1 MLGSGEGAKYVAWTL
16 AEQGKLHWKETPEL
30 QEALA
35 RRADALRTKVRRKL
49 REGRESRV
57 KLLLI
62 NLHYENARAFTC
74 DRLQKNC
81 RNTFDFRLNGVAA
94 G

>member
-1 MLGSGEGAKYVAWTL
+1 VLGSGEGAKYVAWTL

-62 NLHYENARAFTC
+62 NLHYENARS
-74 DRLQKNC
+74 DSQRSP
-81 RNTFDFRLNGVAA
+81 AA
-94 G
+94 WTNRVRSCSVM